1 MDENTSRGRIDL
13 DIADLITIASVS
25 LGILVITGFLV
36 GLLF

>member
-1 MDENTSRGRIDL
+1 MDKKTSRGRIDL
-13 DIADLITIASVS
+13 DTADQVTIVGVS